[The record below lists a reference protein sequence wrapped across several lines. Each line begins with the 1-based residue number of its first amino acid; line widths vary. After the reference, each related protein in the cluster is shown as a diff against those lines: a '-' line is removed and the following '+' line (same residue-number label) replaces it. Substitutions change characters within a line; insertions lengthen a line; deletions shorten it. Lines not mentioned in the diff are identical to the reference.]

1 MGAETVNG
9 RMTTFETWKQWL
21 TRKWSGADNRELS
34 LKRRALE
41 GSAWTLGG
49 YGCKQSLRLG
59 SHLVLAWLLVPQAFG
74 LMALVKVVQ
83 HGLNMF
89 SDIGIKPAIIQN
101 PRGDQTDFLNTA
113 WTIQI
118 IRGFVLWLCACILAW
133 PFASLFARNDPA
145 ASQLLY
151 LLPVAGFAAV
161 FQGFNSTALATLN
174 RHLRLGRLTM
184 LEISAQLISLTVM
197 ITWALIQ
204 PTVWA
209 LVAGG
214 LSSAAFKMIS
224 SHFIVPGVRVRVTWN
239 RECAAELLGFGKWI
253 FLSTV
258 FTFLALNL
266 DKLILG
272 KILTLHELG
281 LYSIAYVFA
290 LVALV
295 VSTQLGGTVL
305 FPVYSRYQN
314 DVKRMMSVALRAREA
329 VLWAG
334 VAVCITMAVASP
346 LFFQLLWPIQYHDAG
361 LIAQW
366 MSMYIWTMIL
376 LQTMDRVPLALGN
389 SRALFFSNLWRCLG
403 IMLAVVGYFIAA
415 LPGFLV
421 GLAVGPV
428 IAHLYLLYHVPTH
441 RLAMAGQGARFTV
454 GGLAYGLPAVVMTG
468 WVMATTDVWTSAAAV
483 FIAAAMPLLVAAWMV
498 WKCIQGRERR
508 SSAAPLVAVPDEA
521 TT

>member
-1 MGAETVNG
+1 MSIS
-9 RMTTFETWKQWL
+9 ETWKERL
-21 TRKWSGADNRELS
+21 TRIWSGADNRELS

-89 SDIGIKPAIIQN
+89 SDVGIKPAIIQN

-174 RHLRLGRLTM
+174 RHLRMGRLTM
-184 LEISAQLISLTVM
+184 LEISAQLVSLTVM
-197 ITWALIQ
+197 ITWALIH

-214 LSSAAFKMIS
+214 LSSAAYKMIA
-224 SHFIVPGVRVRVTWN
+224 SHFIVPGKYVRMTWN
-239 RECAAELLGFGKWI
+239 RECAIELLRFGKWI

-295 VSTQLGGTVL
+295 ISTQLGGTVL
-305 FPVYSRYQN
+305 FPVYSRYQD
-314 DVKRMMSVALRAREA
+314 DVKRMMSVAMRAREA

-334 VAVCITMAVASP
+334 VAVCITMAIASP
-346 LFFQLLWPIQYHDAG
+346 LFFQLLWPSQYHDAG
-361 LIAQW
+361 MIAQW
-366 MSMYIWTMIL
+366 MSLYIWAMIV
-376 LQTMDRVPLALGN
+376 LQTMDRIPLALGN
-389 SRALFFSNLWRCLG
+389 SRALFFSNLWRLVG
-403 IMLAVVGYFIAA
+403 IVLAVVGYFIAA

-428 IAHLYLLYHVPTH
+428 IAHLYLLRHVPSH
-441 RLAMAGQGARFTV
+441 RLAMAGQGARFTI
-454 GGLAYGLPAVVMTG
+454 GGLAYGLPAVVLTVWIKG
-468 WVMATTDVWTSAAAV
+468 TADVWTLAATV
-483 FIAAAMPLLVAAWMV
+483 FVVAAMPLFVAACMV
-498 WKCIQGRERR
+498 WKCIRGHERR
-508 SSAAPLVAVPDEA
+508 SRSAPLVTVPEKA